1 MAEKARGRCIG
12 RSGQFATV
20 QVAEKCA
27 NGVKNFGVKFT
38 TVQVAMKFQFTPA
51 SPIDFELVAHKVAL
65 QVAKGTA
72 DMTLFE
78 REFWSCYLTKL
89 RNGET
94 QGELTIVEE
103 NGESTAVIAEV

>member
-1 MAEKARGRCIG
+1 MSSMNSQIAKAWVEMNRKAILRRGI
-12 RSGQFATV
+12 SSL
-20 QVAEKCA
+20 
-27 NGVKNFGVKFT
+27 N
-38 TVQVAMKFQFTPA
+38 FTPA
-51 SPIDFELVAHKVAL
+51 RPIDFEDVAQKAAL

-89 RNGET
+89 RIGET